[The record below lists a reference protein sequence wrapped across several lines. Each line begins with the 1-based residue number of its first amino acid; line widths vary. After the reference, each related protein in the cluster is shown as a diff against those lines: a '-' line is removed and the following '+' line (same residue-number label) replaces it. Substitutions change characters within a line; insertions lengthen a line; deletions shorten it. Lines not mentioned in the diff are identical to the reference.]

1 MMRKFIDSELED
13 DVRKV
18 YLPYEDFHVS
28 KGPGL
33 SQYSLYVKP
42 KVPISFTK
50 PNSPIQ
56 KLTLLCTMQVRL
68 A

>member
-1 MMRKFIDSELED
+1 MMRKFINSELED

-33 SQYSLYVKP
+33 SQYSPYVKP
-42 KVPISFTK
+42 KVPISFT
-50 PNSPIQ
+50 
-56 KLTLLCTMQVRL
+56 
-68 A
+68 